1 MVKKGQNL
9 VKVVKECPLS
19 IHVSNAAAIP
29 RGFFFRFLCLP
40 VKKDNE
46 NKIIENI
53 SSERVPLYCGTLI
66 PWQRQKL
73 HLGTYYNYTV
83 LVHLLST
90 YMIYSAYIHNMYL
103 GLSVVYVHI
112 YKWTMNAH

>member
-1 MVKKGQNL
+1 MIGTKLTDKANL
-9 VKVVKECPLS
+9 WKSSEIWSFK
-19 IHVSNAAAIP
+19 I
-29 RGFFFRFLCLP
+29 
-40 VKKDNE
+40 NE
-46 NKIIENI
+46 ELVYIENI

>member
-1 MVKKGQNL
+1 MLTCKKRID
-9 VKVVKECPLS
+9 K
-19 IHVSNAAAIP
+19 
-29 RGFFFRFLCLP
+29 
-40 VKKDNE
+40 

-90 YMIYSAYIHNMYL
+90 YMIYSAAYIHNMYL